1 MFCIKCGNQVG
12 DNGKFCETCGAKIET
27 AEPCVQEYTAA
38 EELTSNTYEPS
49 NVAEPLSVEQKP
61 SKKVKEH
68 MSKKKKTVIGSIVT
82 AAVAVIAVGTFFAW
96 DILPTSLLRHF
107 LLRPVI
113 IIMWKTK
120 M

>member
-61 SKKVKEH
+61 SKKVKKH

-96 DILPTSLLRHF
+96 DYITNFAVKTFSSPTGYYH
-107 LLRPVI
+107 
-113 IIMWKTK
+113 
-120 M
+120 